1 MSYVGHGRLF
11 LFYHIIWFY
20 YYFIY
25 FFFSPPIHS
34 PNDLSY
40 VGHGFLFYLN
50 FFILFYP
57 HPSVLFFPIYSPNC
71 LFHVGQGWLFNLI
84 FFLSFDLIDW
94 FPSLCSPNHLSHVRW
109 HGCWCLSHTLVPKA
123 GKCLGWMVILLFLIW
138 LIGIQCIPKSCT
150 RRPETYFKIF
160 VDFTSENMEN

>member
-1 MSYVGHGRLF
+1 MDGC
-11 LFYHIIWFY
+11 FYHIIWFY

-84 FFLSFDLIDW
+84 FFLRFDWLIPIPLFSKPLVPCSVAWMLVLIPYSCAKGREMSWMDGYIIIFDLINW
-94 FPSLCSPNHLSHVRW
+94 NTMHS
-109 HGCWCLSHTLVPKA
+109 
-123 GKCLGWMVILLFLIW
+123 
-138 LIGIQCIPKSCT
+138 
-150 RRPETYFKIF
+150 
-160 VDFTSENMEN
+160 